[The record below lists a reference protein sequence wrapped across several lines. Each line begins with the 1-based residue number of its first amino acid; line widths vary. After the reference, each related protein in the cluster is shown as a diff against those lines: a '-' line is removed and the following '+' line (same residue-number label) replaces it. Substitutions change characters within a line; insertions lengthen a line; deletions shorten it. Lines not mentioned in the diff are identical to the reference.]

1 MANATDPIQFA
12 VPDISHPVMRTGS
25 DGKPSNQFSELWY
38 YLLMSV
44 VGRVGGEIPTSLITG
59 NLIDSTTP
67 IAGAILIGDAT
78 TGQYVQGVID
88 PASNKISIAL
98 ADGSIEIDAVEANF
112 TLDNIGGTLNLAKG
126 GTNASLVASVNSLV
140 YSTAS
145 SMAFLATANNGIL
158 VTSGTGVPSISGTLP
173 FTVPINKGGTG
184 QITNTLGFN
193 ALSPLTTK
201 GDLIGFDGTNNI
213 RTAVGSNTFI
223 LTADSTATTGWKW
236 AAPATAGTVTTV
248 SVVTANGV
256 SGTVANAT
264 TTPAITLTLGAITP
278 TSVNASSTVTGS
290 NLTGTNTGDQT
301 ITLTGNVTGSG
312 TSSFATTIAAS
323 AVTNA
328 MLAGSI
334 AFSKLIGTD
343 ITKVGTLTNGT
354 WQATVIDGTYINYN
368 ATNLKVTTAQL
379 NTIQD
384 ITTSSAVQFGS
395 ITVNGSLQADS
406 TNTFNATT
414 SYNVVI
420 QGTQTTIT
428 AGSSQRGLFVGS
440 TFNPTNGA
448 TTCYAHV
455 ANPSFIA
462 PSAQTIT
469 RTACFTAS
477 PTYSANVGTISTGYI
492 FFGQAGTSATG
503 TLTNAYC
510 ASFTTPAAGTNKCAM
525 YADHININVLA
536 SGTPTAGT
544 IRSAPPSSDTA
555 TGTFGTSLT
564 AGTALQNSLNYDVFV
579 NIDVAVT
586 SATAATITLGVGST
600 STPTVRTAVQSFT
613 TAALTNF
620 GLSAIVPAGYYL
632 LVGTTGT
639 IVVGSITTVAMPI

>member
-12 VPDISHPVMRTGS
+12 VPDISHPVMRTGT
-25 DGKPSNQFSELWY
+25 DGKPSNQLSELWY

-145 SMAFLATANNGIL
+145 AMAFLATANNGIL
-158 VTSGTGVPSISGTLP
+158 VTSGTGVPSISSTLPSTVMGNITTVGTITSGTWNATIIGPTYGGTGVNNGSSTITLGGSLTTSGAFASTFTMTGLTNVTFPTSGTLATTSSIP
-173 FTVPINKGGTG
+173 SLPLSLANGGTNASLVASNGGIFYSTASAGAILSGTITANQMLLSGSSAAPAWSTATYPATTTVNQILYSSSANVIAGLSTANNGVLITSGAGAPSISSTLPNAVQTNITVVGTITTGVWSGTAVAIAKGGTG
-184 QITNTLGFN
+184 QTTATAAFN

-213 RTAVGSNTFI
+213 RIAAGTNTFI
-223 LTADSTATTGWKW
+223 LTADSTATAGWKW
-236 AAPATAGTVTTV
+236 AAAGAGTVTTV

-256 SGTVANAT
+256 SGTVATAT

-312 TSSFATTIAAS
+312 TGSFATTIAAS
-323 AVTNA
+323 AVTNS

-343 ITKVGTLTNGT
+343 ITTVGTLTGGT
-354 WQATVIDGTYINYN
+354 W
-368 ATNLKVTTAQL
+368 
-379 NTIQD
+379 
-384 ITTSSAVQFGS
+384 S
-395 ITVNGSLQADS
+395 
-406 TNTFNATT
+406 ATT
-414 SYNVVI
+414 IAVNKGGTGQTSYTDGQLLI
-420 QGTQTTIT
+420 
-428 AGSSQRGLFVGS
+428 
-440 TFNPTNGA
+440 GA
-448 TTCYAHV
+448 TSGNTLAK
-455 ANPSFIA
+455 
-462 PSAQTIT
+462 
-469 RTACFTAS
+469 
-477 PTYSANVGTISTGYI
+477 
-492 FFGQAGTSATG
+492 AT
-503 TLTNAYC
+503 
-510 ASFTTPAAGTNKCAM
+510 
-525 YADHININVLA
+525 
-536 SGTPTAGT
+536 
-544 IRSAPPSSDTA
+544 
-555 TGTFGTSLT
+555 LT
-564 AGTALQNSLNYDVFV
+564 AGTGIAITNG
-579 NIDVAVT
+579 T
-586 SATAATITLGVGST
+586 S
-600 STPTVRTAVQSFT
+600 
-613 TAALTNF
+613 
-620 GLSAIVPAGYYL
+620 
-632 LVGTTGT
+632 
-639 IVVGSITTVAMPI
+639 SITVSVPFCVTDIVTYSMCGGV